1 MHNFAAAAVRTFVT
15 RCWDNVY
22 ISFKPTRYL
31 IQSRCC
37 LRPVFCIRKLIGHI
51 LSSLHL
57 PECLQDVSTW
67 LQARWDAWKLE
78 NGSIQMAGRCRVLYS
93 CMGMNPMKFIVNK
106 TGFRSQLPAA
116 CWLSQLEETTIKI
129 AVWPSC
135 LLLAPESFRS
145 LSSGH
150 WSASMFCGTRK
161 SFRLTTTWTTMM
173 QFLPHLPLWSRRLE
187 LAGIPKVL
195 S

>member
-22 ISFKPTRYL
+22 TSFKATRYL
-31 IQSRCC
+31 IQSFATSHFAFENWLATFYPPCISTNACRMC
-37 LRPVFCIRKLIGHI
+37 LPGCRPDGMLESLKMDQYRWQEGVVLGTLIWVWI
-51 LSSLHL
+51 
-57 PECLQDVSTW
+57 PW
-67 LQARWDAWKLE
+67 F
-78 NGSIQMAGRCRVLYS
+78 N
-93 CMGMNPMKFIVNK
+93 VNE

-129 AVWPSC
+129 SVWPSR
-135 LLLAPESFRS
+135 LLLAPESVRS

-195 S
+195 L